1 VSGRVGIIV
10 NTLRPAAVET
20 AAECRQFLADN
31 QCELVHFEEF
41 RGIQEFPVTNAQ
53 DQMSFPPADVYVVF
67 GGDGTILYAAR
78 NMVPHQT
85 PLLGVNMGTLGFMT
99 EAGRDDYQQS
109 ILAALR
115 GDYRIEERLMLEA
128 RVRRDGEVIG
138 HFTVL
143 NDFVVTKGSFA
154 RLIDLSLHVEDYE
167 VTTLAAD
174 GLIISTPT
182 GSTAYSLSAGGPI
195 VVPDVTGILIT
206 PICPHSLSARPLVVN
221 ADHRLTIVIRPRH
234 EAGIALTADGQLGMP
249 LLAGD
254 RVEIGASPF
263 QARFLRRSGHD
274 FYRVLREKLQW
285 GYYAYPTGGPL
296 PGDTNTPA

>member
-1 VSGRVGIIV
+1 VSGTVGIIV
-10 NTLRPAAVET
+10 NTARPAAVEA
-20 AAECRQFLADN
+20 AAECRSFLASHDC
-31 QCELVHFEEF
+31 QVIQFEEF
-41 RGIQEFPVTNAQ
+41 SGIQEFPVKNAQ
-53 DQMSFPPADVYVVF
+53 DQSSAPPADFYVVF

-78 NMVPHQT
+78 SMVPHQT
-85 PLLGVNMGTLGFMT
+85 PLLGVNMGTLGFMS
-99 EAGRDDYQQS
+99 EAGRDDYQQA

-115 GDYRIEERLMLEA
+115 GECRIEERLMLEA
-128 RVRRDGEVIG
+128 RVRRNGDLIG

-154 RLIDLSLHVEDYE
+154 RLIDLTLLVEDYE

-174 GLIISTPT
+174 GLIVGTPT

-195 VVPDVTGILIT
+195 VVPDVEGILVT
-206 PICPHSLSARPLVVN
+206 PICPHSLSARPLVLN
-221 ADHRLTIVIRPRH
+221 AEHRLTIVIRPRH

-254 RVEIGASPF
+254 RVEIAASPYK
-263 QARFLRRSGHD
+263 ARFLRRSGHD
-274 FYRVLREKLQW
+274 FYRILREKLQW

-296 PGDTNTPA
+296 PGDTNSPA